1 MKQAGDLRAY
11 SGGLQANRNIRL
23 IVNRNDILLA
33 TEDLKWLETMFEADR
48 LTVFEKG
55 GHLGNLIQPEVQ
67 KAILGA
73 LDGLKPLTE

>member
-1 MKQAGDLRAY
+1 
-11 SGGLQANRNIRL
+11 
-23 IVNRNDILLA
+23 
-33 TEDLKWLETMFEADR
+33 MFEADR